1 MDWKLED
8 NAGTAK
14 GYLRITCD
22 GEPAADVFPYAK
34 DRDAAKVKDRA
45 RYMVET
51 LNASNHQADL
61 IAFLEKVTEHF
72 DREAEGETVTGDPAA
87 LYAEG
92 IVCLR
97 RLSMKPNN

>member
-8 NAGTAK
+8 YTGTNK

-22 GEPAADVFPYAK
+22 GEFAADVFPYGA
-34 DRDAAKVKDRA
+34 DRDPAKVSERA

-51 LNASNHQADL
+51 LNAGDHSNDL
-61 IAFLEKVTEHF
+61 IAFLEKVTEHL
-72 DREAEGETVTGDPAA
+72 DREAEGNTIIHDPAA

-97 RLSMKPNN
+97 RLNPRP

>member
-8 NAGTAK
+8 HTGTNK
-14 GYLRITCD
+14 GYLSILCD
-22 GEPAADVFPYAK
+22 GERAADVFPYAK
-34 DRDAAKVKDRA
+34 GADPDKVTARA
-45 RYMVET
+45 RYIVET
-51 LNASNHQADL
+51 LNTRDHADDL

-72 DREAEGETVTGDPAA
+72 DREAEGETVTCDPAA

-97 RLSMKPNN
+97 RLNPQP